1 MLAAALGAGVGVVV
15 GPRLLRPTEPTP
27 PLIPVVQNPVVYE
40 AATFAVLPGWDAD
53 RISEALPALKSS
65 CARFAAKAPEE
76 IIGTDIIARPAGAWQ
91 RACAEITAATT
102 EDDLRERLTRLL
114 VPFVVEV
121 PGTRPANPE
130 GKFTGYY
137 EADLKGSLT
146 RHGPFQ
152 TPIYGV
158 PHDLVTV
165 DLKQF
170 LPDAPV
176 ALPPKLV
183 GYVDTTPAGNA
194 LVPYFTREQIDRDQ
208 VLAGRADVIAWGDDP
223 VDVHI
228 LHIQGS
234 GRMTLDDGQVLQ
246 LGFAGHNGRGF
257 RGIGSILLAAGV
269 LQQGDANMERV
280 RSWLRDHPD
289 DARRYMDENPRYIFF
304 RTNPGGG
311 DGPIGSFG
319 VPLTP
324 NRSLAVDPRFIPL
337 GAFLWLD
344 TAAPDGTPIRRLVA
358 AQDTGA
364 AITGPVRGDLF
375 WGHGDEAFAQA
386 ARMNSPG
393 RYYVLVPAS

>member
-1 MLAAALGAGVGVVV
+1 MQH
-15 GPRLLRPTEPTP
+15 
-27 PLIPVVQNPVVYE
+27 PVAYE
-40 AATFAVLPGWDAD
+40 AVTFAALPGWKAD
-53 RISEALPALKSS
+53 RISDALPALRSS
-65 CARFAAKAPEE
+65 CTRFAAKAPEE
-76 IIGTDIIARPAGAWQ
+76 IIGADVIGRPAGAWQ

-102 EDDLRERLTRLL
+102 EDDLRQRLMRLF
-114 VPFVVEV
+114 VPYVVAV
-121 PGTRPANPE
+121 RVSRTVSTE

-146 RHGPFQ
+146 RHGPYQ

-158 PHDLVTV
+158 PKDLVTV
-165 DLKQF
+165 DLQQF
-170 LPDAPV
+170 MPEDPPL
-176 ALPPKLV
+176 ALPKKLV
-183 GYVDTTPAGNA
+183 GHVDTTPAGNA

-208 VLAGRADVIAWGDDP
+208 VLAGRADVIAWSDDP

-234 GRMTLDDGQVLQ
+234 GRITLDDGQVLH
-246 LGFAGHNGRGF
+246 LGFAGHNGRAF

-269 LQQGDANMERV
+269 LQRGDANMDRV

-289 DARRYMDENPRYIFF
+289 DAKRYMDENARYIFF
-304 RTNPGGG
+304 RLNPVPG
-311 DGPIGSFG
+311 DATDQEGPIGSLG

-344 TAAPDGTPIRRLVA
+344 TTAPDGAPIRRLVA

-364 AITGPVRGDLF
+364 AITGAVRGDLF
-375 WGHGDEAFAQA
+375 WGHGPDAFAQA
-386 ARMNSPG
+386 ARMNSAG